1 MHFHGQNR
9 SHEIKKNVGKFSNRE
24 CMTQIN
30 SILVVHVMMSDFEI
44 SQAILL
50 HSNHTSNGYYS
61 VQLNLGVKQHF
72 GLFYYLQ

>member
-1 MHFHGQNR
+1 
-9 SHEIKKNVGKFSNRE
+9 
-24 CMTQIN
+24 MTQIN